1 MNKWQNKV
9 NLEGG
14 EFAPFYCIC
23 YRSLIFKASQCMNLL
38 FLTCLSATHI
48 GYSSIHIV
56 LVFLVLEESATIE
69 ASVAF
74 GKKTQRRPLK
84 C

>member
-1 MNKWQNKV
+1 
-9 NLEGG
+9 
-14 EFAPFYCIC
+14 
-23 YRSLIFKASQCMNLL
+23 MNLL